1 LERRPLDNLVVNDIL
16 DGPPTVALTRGDGI
30 ESVHRVAWCV
40 ADESG
45 RVLESAGTLDIPVF
59 LRSAAK
65 PFIAGAIVA
74 SGAAQ
79 RFGFDGRE
87 IAVMTGS
94 HNGEAFH
101 VAAVGSMLQ
110 KMGLSEDA
118 LLCGPH
124 LPYDEASAHSLLQAG
139 GKPRAIHNNCSGK
152 HAGILALGAMLGA
165 PIETYLDR
173 NNPVQEEILTFC
185 ARICGVDLS
194 RLTLGVDGCGIP
206 VFAVPLP
213 AGATAFARLA
223 TLRHLSDADANA
235 LHIVRDAMIAHPE
248 YVGGTGEFDTALM
261 QAAGGSIAAKSG
273 AEGVHGMAAIAPGL
287 GALLKTVDGNGRA
300 VPPAA
305 MDLAR
310 RAKLVESAA
319 LDALRAFAKPEV
331 CNRSGRIVG
340 DIEALPVTGGAAYD
354 LLESQAR
361 ALLDGEPDLIAN
373 AANIAA
379 LAYEEIPDINWA
391 GFYFMHDDGT
401 LVLGPFGGR
410 PACTRLAP
418 GRGVC
423 GAAAARGE
431 TLVVDDVRAFADHI
445 ACDSASR
452 SEIVVPLFEGRRV
465 RGVLDIDSP
474 SVGRFNE
481 ADRRGIEA
489 LARAFSEA
497 AYG

>member
-1 LERRPLDNLVVNDIL
+1 LDALVVNGIL
-16 DGPPTVALTRGDGI
+16 DGPQTVAVTRGDGI

-40 ADESG
+40 ADDSG
-45 RVLESAGTLDIPVF
+45 RILEGAGTLDVPVF

-65 PFIAGAIVA
+65 PFIAAAIVA
-74 SGAAQ
+74 SGAA
-79 RFGFDGRE
+79 RKFGFDGPE

-94 HNGEAFH
+94 HNGEPFH
-101 VAAVGSMLQ
+101 IAAVRSMLD
-110 KMGLSEDA
+110 KIGLSEDA

-124 LPYDEASAHSLLQAG
+124 LPYDEASAQSLLQAG
-139 GKPRAIHNNCSGK
+139 QRPRAIHNNCSGK
-152 HAGILALGAMLGA
+152 HAGILALSAMLGA

-173 NNPVQEEILTFC
+173 TNPVQEEILSFC
-185 ARICGVDLS
+185 ARICGIDLS

-223 TLRHLSDADANA
+223 TLRNLDAADAQA
-235 LHIVRDAMIAHPE
+235 LRIVRDAMIAHPE
-248 YVGGTGEFDTALM
+248 YVGGTDEFDTAFML
-261 QAAGGSIAAKSG
+261 AANGAIAAKSG
-273 AEGVHGMAAIAPGL
+273 AEGVHGMAAIGAGV
-287 GALLKTVDGNGRA
+287 GALLKTIDGSGRA

-310 RAKLVESAA
+310 HAKLVDSTL
-319 LDALRAFAKPEV
+319 LDALGTFVKPQV
-331 CNRSGRIVG
+331 RNRGGRVVG
-340 DIEALPVTGGAAYD
+340 GIELLPSIDATAYD

-361 ALLDGEPDLIAN
+361 ALLGGESDLIAN

-379 LAYEEIPDINWA
+379 LAYDEIPDINWA
-391 GFYFMHDDGT
+391 GFYFMNEDGA
-401 LVLGPFGGR
+401 LVLGPFGGK

-452 SEIVVPLFEGRRV
+452 SEIVVPLFDGLRV

-474 SVGRFNE
+474 SIGRFNE

>member
-1 LERRPLDNLVVNDIL
+1 MNGIL
-16 DGPPTVALTRGDGI
+16 DGPQTVAVTRGDGI

-40 ADESG
+40 VDDSG
-45 RVLESAGTLDIPVF
+45 RVIEGAGTLDVPVF

-65 PFIAGAIVA
+65 PFIAAAIVA
-74 SGAAQ
+74 SGAAR

-94 HNGEAFH
+94 HNGESFH
-101 VAAVGSMLQ
+101 IAAVQSMLD
-110 KMGLSEDA
+110 KIGLSEDA
-118 LLCGPH
+118 LRCGPH
-124 LPYDEASAHSLLQAG
+124 LPYDDASAQSMLQAG
-139 GKPRAIHNNCSGK
+139 QRPRAIHNNCSGK
-152 HAGILALGAMLGA
+152 HAGILAFAAMLGA
-165 PIETYLDR
+165 PIESYLDR
-173 NNPVQEEILTFC
+173 NNPAQEEILSFC
-185 ARICGVDLS
+185 ARVCGVDRS

-223 TLRHLSDADANA
+223 TLNNLNDADAQA
-235 LHIVRDAMIAHPE
+235 MRIVRDAMIAYPE

-261 QAAGGSIAAKSG
+261 RAAGGTVVAKSG
-273 AEGVHGMAAIAPGL
+273 AEGVHGMAAIARGA
-287 GALLKTVDGNGRA
+287 GALLKTIDGNGRA

-310 RAKLVESAA
+310 RAKLVYSAS
-319 LDALRAFAKPEV
+319 LDNLDAFAKPQV
-331 CNRSGRIVG
+331 RNRGGRVVGRI
-340 DIEALPVTGGAAYD
+340 ESLPATDATPYD

-361 ALLDGEPDLIAN
+361 ALLDGESDLIAN

-379 LAYEEIPDINWA
+379 LAYDEIPDINWA
-391 GFYFMHDDGT
+391 GFYFMGEDGT
-401 LVLGPFGGR
+401 LVLGPFGGK

-452 SEIVVPLFEGRRV
+452 SEIVVPLFGDGHV

-481 ADRRGIEA
+481 TDRRGIEA